1 MAKKNFRC
9 PLQAECE
16 RSCKFH
22 GRELDC
28 DYYDNNARGDYVL
41 EDQEERRA
49 QREREWDEQFF
60 ENLLDE
66 MDDEEDGGED
76 TRKGRPYGDGAEDG
90 DHVASVGKMV
100 MLPVDKI
107 HPHPDN
113 PRKDLGDLTELAE
126 SIKANGVLQN
136 LTVVRGHRMSEEE
149 WKEEVARYAKN
160 STEENRAQVNTKW
173 LNTDYTVVIGHRRLA
188 ASKLAGLTEVPC
200 VIVEMTPAEQFA
212 TMMVENVQR
221 SDLTVYE
228 QAQGFQTMLDMGG
241 TVEEVARQTGFSRT
255 TVRNRLK
262 LMKLDQQKLKNK
274 MSSGATLQ
282 DYIKL
287 DEIQDDDRRNKVLD
301 TIGTVNFHAELKK
314 ALATEAIERKVAQW
328 ETLVTPFAKQVKKRP
343 EVATH
348 TLVKQFTTDSGSE
361 NEAYEIPDDAVEVE
375 YLYFVDKEYGVY
387 LYKPRERDSDADQRD
402 RERREAAERYK
413 RKKAEFE
420 EITDLHLSLRE
431 DFLAE
436 FTPTKKE
443 HKEAIERYV
452 VNTLVHIQGKWARV
466 DWVKVGE
473 LLNIEADSEGPDE
486 TEFAD
491 VLRYNPARA
500 LLTVTY
506 SMDSYVTSWKYWQET
521 YSSEGIIHR
530 KNDRLDALY
539 ALLTT
544 LGYELSDEELQ
555 MQKGTHELFYPDDE

>member
-16 RSCKFH
+16 RACKHH
-22 GRELDC
+22 GHELDC
-28 DYYDNNARGDYVL
+28 QYYHDNACDGYVIA
-41 EDQEERRA
+41 DQEELRRE
-49 QREREWDEQFF
+49 REREWAEQFF
-60 ENLLDE
+60 KNLIEN
-66 MDDEEDGGED
+66 EEERAEQAAAPTVGADGNH
-76 TRKGRPYGDGAEDG
+76 TAN
-90 DHVASVGKMV
+90 VGKLV

-107 HPHPDN
+107 GKHPDN

-136 LTVVRGHRMSEEE
+136 LTVVKRYGEISGE
-149 WKEEVARYAKN
+149 WHGM
-160 STEENRAQVNTKW
+160 
-173 LNTDYTVVIGHRRLA
+173 YTVIIGHRRLA

-200 VIVEMTPAEQFA
+200 VVVEMTPAEQFA

-241 TVEEVARQTGFSRT
+241 TVEEVARQTGFSQT

-282 DYIKL
+282 DYMKL

-301 TIGTVNFHAELKK
+301 AIGTVNFHAELKK
-314 ALATEAIERKVAQW
+314 ALAAEAIARKVAQW
-328 ETLVTPFAKQVKKRP
+328 EALVAPFAKQVKKRP

-348 TLVKQFTTDSGSE
+348 APVKQFTTYSCNE
-361 NEAYEIPDDAVEVE
+361 NEAYEIPDDAYEVE

-387 LYKPRERDSDADQRD
+387 LYKPRERDPDADLREQ
-402 RERREAAERYK
+402 ERRVVAERYK
-413 RKKAEFE
+413 RKKAEYE

-436 FTPTKKE
+436 FTPTKRE

-466 DWVKVGE
+466 DWNKVGE
-473 LLNIEADSEGPDE
+473 LLNIEADSEGADE

-500 LLTVTY
+500 LLAVIY
-506 SMDSYVTSWKYWQET
+506 SMDSYVTSWRYWQET
-521 YSSEGIIHR
+521 FSSEGIIHR

-539 ALLTT
+539 ELLTT
-544 LGYELSDEELQ
+544 LGYEMSDEELQ